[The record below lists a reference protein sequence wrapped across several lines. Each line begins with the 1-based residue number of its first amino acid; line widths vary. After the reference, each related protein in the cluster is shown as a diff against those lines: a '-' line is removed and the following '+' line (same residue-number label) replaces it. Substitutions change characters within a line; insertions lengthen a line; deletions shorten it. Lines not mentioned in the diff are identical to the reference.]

1 MSDPLKRER
10 VQIERK
16 LDVAIPV
23 SHYLPSRPEKSS
35 CNIEQIYTASNYHFL
50 GPIFFRPISFVKYV
64 DGYQGIYGNVV
75 VVTQH
80 FGMQLIGALGPALG
94 THHFRML
101 LTTILTPLLTTLC
114 IC

>member
-1 MSDPLKRER
+1 M
-10 VQIERK
+10 
-16 LDVAIPV
+16 
-23 SHYLPSRPEKSS
+23 
-35 CNIEQIYTASNYHFL
+35 
-50 GPIFFRPISFVKYV
+50 KYV

-101 LTTILTPLLTTLC
+101 LTTILTPLLTTPC

>member
-1 MSDPLKRER
+1 MSDPLKREK

-50 GPIFFRPISFVKYV
+50 GPIFFFFMPYPQENNIHLEIKKKCYLSA
-64 DGYQGIYGNVV
+64 NVWLV
-75 VVTQH
+75 
-80 FGMQLIGALGPALG
+80 F
-94 THHFRML
+94 
-101 LTTILTPLLTTLC
+101 
-114 IC
+114 